1 MTIPEHIR
9 EEAEACYLHCEQMD
23 SYGIIE
29 TIATAL
35 LAAEQRGMERAEE
48 IAEAR
53 ELTGHP
59 RLSPGAEINAWWSG
73 QEAASQEIAAAIR
86 KAREQM
92 GDNQPRSARGA
103 N

>member
-35 LAAEQRGMERAEE
+35 LAAEQRGMERAAE
-48 IAEAR
+48 IAEEEQQGQRMMKAQA
-53 ELTGHP
+53 
-59 RLSPGAEINAWWSG
+59 GAQNDRK
-73 QEAASQEIAAAIR
+73 ASRDHESMAMCAGFIAAAIR
-86 KAREQM
+86 KAKEQLK
-92 GDNQPRSARGA
+92 
-103 N
+103 